1 MVIDRTSSFV
11 IDLNYELG
19 LYDIM
24 NQNKLSSIQ
33 EGFKVMKEFARYLAE
48 YFSIYKNKPDELLYQ
63 IKKRKVL
70 VEDDK
75 YYIYRF
81 LARFNRTSRYNLQY
95 NTLENISTLELSNVS
110 SQYINFL
117 INEIVN
123 FNWNRLSYMDDYN
136 HSKR

>member
-33 EGFKVMKEFARYLAE
+33 EGFKVMKEFAQYLAE

-81 LARFNRTSRYNLQY
+81 LARFNRTSRYNLQ
-95 NTLENISTLELSNVS
+95 
-110 SQYINFL
+110 
-117 INEIVN
+117 
-123 FNWNRLSYMDDYN
+123 
-136 HSKR
+136 